1 VMMIDAVDLNYACK
15 EQNLLLL
22 PQKAILWQETQ
33 TLIIADI
40 HLGKVGHF
48 RKSGIAIPK
57 DLEQEDL
64 ATMSDL
70 IRKYKP
76 ERIIFLGDLFHSE
89 LNNDWDWFVMWRE
102 LFKEIEMIL
111 VKGNHDILHDS
122 IFDHLNFKIME
133 TYQEGP
139 FLFSHEPLNSV
150 MIQFTDK
157 YIISGHIHPGV
168 TLRGSGYQ
176 SVSLPCF
183 YFGKQ
188 QAILP
193 AFGRFTGRFCITYE
207 ADDKV
212 FGVLKHKVISL

>member
-1 VMMIDAVDLNYACK
+1 MSDTMALEYLCK
-15 EQNLLLL
+15 GQSFLLL

-33 TLIIADI
+33 TLILADI

-57 DLEQEDL
+57 GLEQEDL
-64 ATMSDL
+64 AMMSDL
-70 IRKYKP
+70 IQKYKP
-76 ERIIFLGDLFHSE
+76 KRLIFLGDLFHSE

-102 LFKEIEMIL
+102 LFKEIPMLL
-111 VKGNHDILHDS
+111 VKGNHDILHAS
-122 IFDHLNFKIME
+122 FYKKLNFNLVDVYE
-133 TYQEGP
+133 EGP
-139 FLFSHEPLNSV
+139 FLFTHEPLKP
-150 MIQFTDK
+150 DK
-157 YIISGHIHPGV
+157 LVNTNQYIISGHIHPGV
-168 TLRGSGYQ
+168 TLKGKGRQ

-183 YFGKQ
+183 YFGDR

-193 AFGRFTGRFCITYE
+193 AFGKFTGKFCITHS